1 MPIFED
7 YFANLGNTDIL
18 KIRNTYQPI
27 TGEGLEMPESKK
39 RKKVVAAQKMKARR
53 ASETSRDNLPKR
65 SPNWWAPVMVSLAII
80 GLLIV
85 VIAYVTNGAWPIP
98 GLSNGNINLF
108 IGIGIMLI
116 GFLMTMGW
124 K

>member
-1 MPIFED
+1 
-7 YFANLGNTDIL
+7 
-18 KIRNTYQPI
+18 
-27 TGEGLEMPESKK
+27 MPESKK
-39 RKKVVAAQKMKARR
+39 RKKVVAAQKLKARR
-53 ASETSRDNLPKR
+53 TSEAGHDKLPDR
-65 SPNWWAPVMVSLAII
+65 SPRWWAPLMVTLAIL

-108 IGIGIMLI
+108 IGIGIMLV